1 MGSLSIAFDKKRA
14 KKFGMRLKTVVTL
27 HRQKTE
33 NIIHFHTENI
43 TNLCYNPFSHIKNL
57 P

>member
-27 HRQKTE
+27 QRQKTE
-33 NIIHFHTENI
+33 NK
-43 TNLCYNPFSHIKNL
+43 S
-57 P
+57 

>member
-27 HRQKTE
+27 HRQKE
-33 NIIHFHTENI
+33 QKEFLRQKRE
-43 TNLCYNPFSHIKNL
+43 
-57 P
+57 

>member
-27 HRQKTE
+27 HRQKDLSVSRQTGKRRKPKG
-33 NIIHFHTENI
+33 N
-43 TNLCYNPFSHIKNL
+43 
-57 P
+57 